1 MAGRAPAGGGA
12 AVPGQAGIADPP
24 LILTLALDPASEGFF
39 ERERQRWFPAA
50 RNMIPA
56 HVTLFH
62 HLPGDRFP
70 RLVADLTELCADAAP
85 APFSVEKPILLG
97 RGSAY
102 AIGAPAVAA
111 FRARLVS
118 RWRSDPNP
126 VDLTAQDRQPWRPH
140 VTVQNKVEPAQARAL
155 HARLVDGF
163 MPFGG
168 VATGTVLWRYL
179 GGPWEHEQDFPFA
192 GAEGQSATSDR

>member
-1 MAGRAPAGGGA
+1 MAGRAPAVGDT

-24 LILTLALDPASEGFF
+24 LILTLALDAASQGFF

-62 HLPGDRFP
+62 HLPGDRLP
-70 RLVADLTELCADAAP
+70 RLGADLSELCADAEP
-85 APFSVEKPILLG
+85 ALFDVGSPMLLG
-97 RGSAY
+97 SGVAY
-102 AIGAPAVAA
+102 AIHAPAVAA

-118 RWRSDPNP
+118 RWRSDPDP
-126 VDLTAQDRQPWRPH
+126 LDLTAQDRQPWRPH
-140 VTVQNKVEPAQARAL
+140 VTVQNKVPPAQARAL
-155 HARLVDGF
+155 HARLVESF
-163 MPFGG
+163 MPFAG

-179 GGPWEHEQDFPFA
+179 GGPWELERGFA
-192 GAEGQSATSDR
+192 FGGAEVQSTTSDR